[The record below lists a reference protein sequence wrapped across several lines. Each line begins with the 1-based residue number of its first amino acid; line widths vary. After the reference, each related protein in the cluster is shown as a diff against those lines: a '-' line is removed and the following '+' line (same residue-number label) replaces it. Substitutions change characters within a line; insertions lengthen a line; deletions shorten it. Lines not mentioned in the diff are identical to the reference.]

1 MTTPKRAL
9 IAAGGTGGHMFPAR
23 AAAQELVARGW
34 EVRLVTDARGM
45 KHTDG
50 FPAVSVDQIRAAS
63 PVTKNPVK
71 LVRAWI
77 ELLAGLMS
85 CRKIIKT
92 WKPDVVAGFG
102 GYPAFPALM
111 AAQQKNLPFAIHEQN
126 AVLGRVN
133 RVFAKGAGFI
143 ASGFE
148 RLDRAPKTAKRLI
161 TGNPVRTEF
170 IAAREKPFPGET
182 GPIRIFVL
190 GGSLGARIL
199 SETVPEAIAELPERL
214 KSRLEVAQQ
223 TREESLAMA
232 QDIYQH
238 AGIKADCAP
247 FFGDVAVRLAAAHLV
262 IARAGASSVS
272 EIACV
277 GRPAIFVPLA
287 IAADDHQT
295 ANAEGLVEAGAAD
308 SIPETEFNTEALT
321 ALLDVRLSNHAEL
334 ADRAAKSAALG
345 RPSAAALFADAL
357 IALEQGN

>member
-1 MTTPKRAL
+1 
-9 IAAGGTGGHMFPAR
+9 MFPAR

-34 EVRLVTDARGM
+34 QVRLVTDARGM

-50 FPAVSVDQIRAAS
+50 FPAEIIDQIRAAS
-63 PVTKNPVK
+63 PVTKNPIK
-71 LVRAWI
+71 LVGAWI
-77 ELLAGLMS
+77 ELLSGLLA

-92 WKPDVVAGFG
+92 WKPDIVAGFG

-111 AAQQKNLPFAIHEQN
+111 AARQKHLPIAIHEQN

-133 RVFAKGAGFI
+133 RVFAKAAGFI

-148 RLDRAPKTAKRLI
+148 RLDRAPNKAKRLI
-161 TGNPVRTEF
+161 TGNPVRSEF
-170 IAAREKPFPGET
+170 VVAREKSFPNDGGT
-182 GPIRIFVL
+182 LRIFVL

-199 SETVPEAIAELPERL
+199 SETVPAAIADLPERL

-232 QDIYQH
+232 QDLYQQ
-238 AGIKADCAP
+238 AGVTAECAP
-247 FFGDVAVRLAAAHLV
+247 FFADVAERLASAHLV

-277 GRPAIFVPLA
+277 GRPAIFVPLK

-295 ANAEGLVEAGAAD
+295 ANAEGLVDAGAAD
-308 SIPETEFNTEALT
+308 SIPEHEFNAEALT
-321 ALLDVRLSNHAEL
+321 ALLEVRLSNHAEL
-334 ADRAAKSAALG
+334 KERAAKSALLG
-345 RPSAAALFADAL
+345 RPDAGSLFADAL

>member
-9 IAAGGTGGHMFPAR
+9 IAAGGTGGHIFPAR
-23 AAAQELVARGW
+23 AAAQELVSRGW
-34 EVRLVTDARGM
+34 QVRLVTDARGM
-45 KHTDG
+45 KHTQG
-50 FPAVSVDQIRAAS
+50 FPADTIDQIRAAS

-71 LVRAWI
+71 LVRAWV
-77 ELLAGLMS
+77 ELLSGLMS
-85 CRKIIKT
+85 CRRIIKT
-92 WKPDVVAGFG
+92 WKPEVVAGFG

-111 AAQQKNLPFAIHEQN
+111 AARQKNLPFAIHEQN

-133 RVFAKGAGFI
+133 RIFARDAGFI

-148 RLDRAPKTAKRLI
+148 RLDRAPKKARRLI
-161 TGNPVRTEF
+161 TGNPVRAEF
-170 IAAREKPFPGET
+170 ISARAKPFPDME
-182 GPIRIFVL
+182 GPLRIFVL
-190 GGSLGARIL
+190 GGSLGARVL
-199 SETVPEAIAELPERL
+199 SETVPAALAELPEWL

-232 QDIYQH
+232 QDIYQL
-238 AGIKADCAP
+238 AGIKAECAP
-247 FFGDVAVRLAAAHLV
+247 FFNDVADWLSASHIV

-308 SIPETEFNTEALT
+308 SIPEHQFSAEALA
-321 ALLDVRLSNHAEL
+321 ALLEVRLANHAEL
-334 ADRAAKSAALG
+334 TGRAAKARSLG
-345 RPSAAALFADAL
+345 RPDAGSLVADAL
-357 IALEQGN
+357 ISLEQGH

>member
-71 LVRAWI
+71 LVKAWM

-85 CRKIIKT
+85 CRKIIKA

-161 TGNPVRTEF
+161 TGNPVRSEF
-170 IAAREKPFPGET
+170 VAAREIPFPDEA

-199 SETVPEAIAELPERL
+199 SETVPAAMAELPERL

-308 SIPETEFNTEALT
+308 SIPETEFNAEALT